1 MKIMKLRL
9 LFLSFKNIKVYY
21 FIPLFVIYVFVP
33 FINYLNIRTL
43 GVEVSFTLV
52 MDTAQMLIPI
62 TSTWW
67 IFCVLKEYIE
77 GDGNEL
83 LYAYEN
89 VRKTKVLDILIIFLW
104 YCLHIALLFIVYS
117 FLYDNIFIEY
127 IRIIIQSFVLT
138 AAFYFLIYAFKSTS
152 ISYMFILAY
161 YMMTLFFSKD
171 TLLESVNM
179 FSTKEVMSLYL
190 FANKY
195 FYVLLAGI
203 IFLILGMWRNKHY
216 YK

>member
-1 MKIMKLRL
+1 MKLRL
-9 LFLSFKNIKVYY
+9 LFLSFKNVKVYY
-21 FIPLFVIYVFVP
+21 FIPLFIIYVLIP
-33 FINYLNIRTL
+33 FISYLNIKTL

-67 IFCVLKEYIE
+67 MFCVLKEYIE
-77 GDGNEL
+77 GEGNEL

-89 VRKTKVLDILIIFLW
+89 VRKTKILDILLIYIW

-117 FLYDNIFIEY
+117 FLYDNVFIEY

-138 AAFYFLIYAFKSTS
+138 AAYYFLIYAFKSTS
-152 ISYMFILAY
+152 ISYMFILTY
-161 YMMTLFFSKD
+161 YMMSLFFSKD
-171 TLLESVNM
+171 TIFESVDI
-179 FSTKEVMSLYL
+179 FSTKENMSMYL
-190 FANKY
+190 FEDKY
-195 FYVLLAGI
+195 FCVLLVGI
-203 IFLILGMWRNKHY
+203 ILLILGIWKNKYY